1 MSNYIQISPERS
13 KKLIKTIYSKKEFE
27 LLKIL
32 IPEYFDVNL
41 PIENEKTLLV
51 MASYRSDSEM
61 MIYLFKKGATINYKR
76 FYINDEF
83 ISKLLE
89 TKYHDIFKVIHEG
102 KYFRKYD
109 RKDKYNQQ
117 DIIFLHTIYYENF
130 ELFNILWKK
139 LII

>member
-61 MIYLFKKGATINYKR
+61 MIYLFKKGATINYKKL
-76 FYINDEF
+76 YINDEF

-89 TKYHDIFKVIHEG
+89 INYPDISKIIHEG